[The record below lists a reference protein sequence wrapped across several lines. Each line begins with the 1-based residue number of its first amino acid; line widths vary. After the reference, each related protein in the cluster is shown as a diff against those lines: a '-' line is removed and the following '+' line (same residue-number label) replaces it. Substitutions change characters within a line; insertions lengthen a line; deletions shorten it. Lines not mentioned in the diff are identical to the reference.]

1 MAKTA
6 DPAQE
11 QDVLKI
17 SLMASFEK
25 PPTKQNLHS
34 VLQNNSLKRNDALC
48 DFLRFLDRI
57 DYPCAVA
64 LDGRWGSGKTFFV
77 KEAQMILTA
86 ENPMIRQKDDVL
98 NLPLPLKMQHRF
110 LPIYYDAWR
119 NDNAIDPLLSLIYT
133 IASDERINKEDYFDK
148 NPSFRDK
155 LTAAAASVSIAAI
168 GGKIGGALGTL
179 TGQAAGGAVGK
190 AVGTAAGTAA
200 GTAIDSIFKYM
211 KELKKT
217 DHPLGDTEK
226 EKDLEE
232 EISRFLAECLG
243 KDEEKKTLP
252 KAERLVIFIDELDRC
267 KPTFAVQLLERIK
280 HYFHTKNVTFVLAIN
295 SVELIHTIRAV
306 YGQEFDAT
314 RYLDRFFDFRIGLPQ
329 ADISLYLKQMQ
340 FIDEK
345 ETQEIYS
352 DEILRSLAEKYNLS
366 LREIEKLCRALRTI
380 GGYQITRVHY
390 FVQKGLKSEDLIY
403 PVAVYDSVNVF
414 CYYILLPIT
423 LVLKMTDSG
432 QYDTFISGRNAKP
445 LTELFEQSKA
455 AKEYIMNHFQGEMK
469 PLGVLIKDITNLECL
484 YREIFKYNSGYMDDF
499 LGMVNL
505 LSPFASYHV

>member
-34 VLQNNSLKRNDALC
+34 VLQNNSLKRNDALRH
-48 DFLRFLDRI
+48 FLRFLDRI

-98 NLPLPLKMQHRF
+98 NLPFTLDMQHSF

-133 IASDERINKEDYFDK
+133 IASDERVKRVDYFEK
-148 NPSFRDK
+148 ATSFKEK
-155 LTAAAASVSIAAI
+155 LGALSAAVGFSAI
-168 GGKIGGALGTL
+168 GAKLGAM
-179 TGQAAGGAVGK
+179 TGDPVSGAITGLNAGAAVDT
-190 AVGTAAGTAA
+190 V
-200 GTAIDSIFKYM
+200 FKYM

-217 DHPLGDTEK
+217 ENLLHDSGK
-226 EKDLEE
+226 EEDLEA
-232 EISRFLAECLG
+232 EIKAFLKEC
-243 KDEEKKTLP
+243 
-252 KAERLVIFIDELDRC
+252 KAENADRIVIFIDELDRC
-267 KPTFAVQLLERIK
+267 RPTFAVQLLERIK
-280 HYFHTKNVTFVLAIN
+280 HYFHVEDVTFVLAIN
-295 SVELIHTIRAV
+295 SVELIHTIRAF

-380 GGYQITRVHY
+380 GGYQINRQRY
-390 FVQKGLKSEDLIY
+390 FHLYKCSEHDLLWHFGIDD
-403 PVAVYDSVNVF
+403 PVNVF
-414 CYYILLPIT
+414 CYYILLPIA

-432 QYDTFISGRNAKP
+432 QYDTFISSRNAKP
-445 LTELFEQSKA
+445 LTELFEQSKTV
-455 AKEYIMNHFQGEMK
+455 KDYIGNKFQGKMK
-469 PLGVLIKDITNLECL
+469 PFDVAIDTIEELE
-484 YREIFKYNSGYMDDF
+484 YVYQQVFRFDSGYMNEF

-505 LSPFASYHV
+505 LSPFASYLV